1 MSYWSFDHRVS
12 ENDVVHYGRKRMK
25 WGQHIFGRN
34 DPQKQKTRLQKYKER
49 ELNKLDKKY
58 NKKIR
63 AERLSLQRGKTNL
76 WESSRMRKHQQKLS
90 QLMANKKIEEK
101 FVKKMQY
108 SDMEK
113 EKIAVGKQYIK
124 STLITAGTLP
134 LYLVGLPSIVS
145 IPNPSNVKTNYRL
158 KNRGV

>member
-1 MSYWSFDHRVS
+1 MSYWSFAHRVS
-12 ENDVVHYGRKRMK
+12 ENDVVHYGHKGMK

-76 WESSRMRKHQQKLS
+76 
-90 QLMANKKIEEK
+90 
-101 FVKKMQY
+101 
-108 SDMEK
+108 
-113 EKIAVGKQYIK
+113 
-124 STLITAGTLP
+124 
-134 LYLVGLPSIVS
+134 
-145 IPNPSNVKTNYRL
+145 
-158 KNRGV
+158 